1 MAETLQDLRREIDET
16 DDALHALIMR
26 RAELAERVGRVKAE
40 SGEKQVFRPVRE
52 TQILRRLLG
61 NHKGKLSKAVI
72 IRLWREL
79 ISACTNLQSPMTA
92 AVFMPERGMGNL
104 ELTRAYFG
112 AFTTL
117 LPCKSVN
124 LVLKELTQGEAD
136 FAVLSLQDD
145 QSCWWYAL
153 AQERRR
159 AVAVFAK
166 LPITG
171 TTDDGRV
178 VFALGKVPF
187 ESSGDDRTLLVVET
201 DGSISLGT
209 LDLVLKAGGIATNA
223 IYDSFAPDMTRKAYL
238 FEVDGFME
246 SDDARLTAVVEKED
260 GKITMTRVIGG
271 FPTPFV

>member
-1 MAETLQDLRREIDET
+1 MTETLQDLRREIDET
-16 DDALHALIMR
+16 DDALHALVMR

-52 TQILRRLLG
+52 TQIMRRLLQ
-61 NHKGKLSKAVI
+61 NHKGNLSKDFI
-72 IRLWREL
+72 IRLWRE
-79 ISACTNLQSPMTA
+79 IIGACTALQTPMTV

-112 AFTTL
+112 STAAL

-166 LPITG
+166 LPMTG
-171 TTDDGRV
+171 AADNGRI

-223 IYDSFAPDMTRKAYL
+223 IYDSFSPDMTRKAYL
-238 FEVDGFME
+238 FEVEGFLE
-246 SDDARLTAVVEKED
+246 SDDARLAAVVKKED
-260 GKITMTRVIGG
+260 GKIIMTRVIGG
-271 FPTPFV
+271 FPAPFV

>member
-1 MAETLQDLRREIDET
+1 MTETLQDLRREIDET
-16 DDALHALIMR
+16 DDALHALIMH
-26 RAELAERVGRVKAE
+26 RAELAERIGRVKAE
-40 SGEKQVFRPVRE
+40 SGEKRVFRPVRE
-52 TQILRRLLG
+52 TQIMRRLLQ
-61 NHKGKLSKAVI
+61 NHKGNLGKDVI

-104 ELTRAYFG
+104 ELTRDYFG

-136 FAVLSLQDD
+136 LAVLSLQDD

-166 LPITG
+166 LPVTG
-171 TTDDGRV
+171 TADNGRI

-187 ESSGDDRTLLVVET
+187 EASGDDRTLLVVET
-201 DGSISLGT
+201 DGTVSLGT

-223 IYDSFAPDMTRKAYL
+223 IYDSFSPDMTRKAYL
-238 FEVDGFME
+238 FEVEGFLE
-246 SDDARLTAVVEKED
+246 SDDARLAAVVKKED

>member
-1 MAETLQDLRREIDET
+1 MTETLQDLRREIDET
-16 DDALHALIMR
+16 DDALHALVMR

-52 TQILRRLLG
+52 IQILRRLLQ
-61 NHKGKLSKAVI
+61 NHKGDLGKDFI
-72 IRLWREL
+72 IRLWRE
-79 ISACTNLQSPMTA
+79 IIGACTALQAPMTV

-112 AFTTL
+112 STAAL

-166 LPITG
+166 LPMTG
-171 TTDDGRV
+171 AADNGRI

-209 LDLVLKAGGIATNA
+209 LDLVLKAGGVATNA
-223 IYDSFAPDMTRKAYL
+223 IYDSFSPDMTRKAYL
-238 FEVDGFME
+238 FEVEGFLE
-246 SDDARLTAVVEKED
+246 SDDARLTAVVKKED

-271 FPTPFV
+271 FPTPLL

>member
-1 MAETLQDLRREIDET
+1 
-16 DDALHALIMR
+16 
-26 RAELAERVGRVKAE
+26 
-40 SGEKQVFRPVRE
+40 
-52 TQILRRLLG
+52 
-61 NHKGKLSKAVI
+61 
-72 IRLWREL
+72 
-79 ISACTNLQSPMTA
+79 MTA

-112 AFTTL
+112 SFTTL

-166 LPITG
+166 LPIPG

-178 VFALGKVPF
+178 VIALGKVQF

-238 FEVDGFME
+238 FEVEGFME

-271 FPTPFV
+271 FPTPFA

>member
-1 MAETLQDLRREIDET
+1 MTETLQDLRREIDET

-26 RAELAERVGRVKAE
+26 RAELAERIGRVKAE
-40 SGEKQVFRPVRE
+40 SGEKRVFRPVRE
-52 TQILRRLLG
+52 TQIMRRLLQ
-61 NHKGKLSKAVI
+61 NHKGNLGKDVI

-104 ELTRAYFG
+104 ELTRDYFG

-124 LVLKELTQGEAD
+124 LVLKELTQGEAEL
-136 FAVLSLQDD
+136 AVLSLQDD

-166 LPITG
+166 LPVTG
-171 TTDDGRV
+171 TADNGRI

-187 ESSGDDRTLLVVET
+187 EASGDDRTLLVVET
-201 DGSISLGT
+201 DGTVSLGT

-223 IYDSFAPDMTRKAYL
+223 IYDSFSPDMTRKAYL
-238 FEVDGFME
+238 FEVEGFLE
-246 SDDARLTAVVEKED
+246 SDDARLAAVVKKED

>member
-1 MAETLQDLRREIDET
+1 MTETLQDLRREIDET
-16 DDALHALIMR
+16 DDALHALVMR

-52 TQILRRLLG
+52 TQIMRRLLQ
-61 NHKGKLSKAVI
+61 NHKGNLSKDFI
-72 IRLWREL
+72 IRLWRE
-79 ISACTNLQSPMTA
+79 IIGACTALQTPMTV

-112 AFTTL
+112 STAAL

-166 LPITG
+166 LPMTG
-171 TTDDGRV
+171 AADNGRI

-223 IYDSFAPDMTRKAYL
+223 IYDSFSPDMTRKAYL
-238 FEVDGFME
+238 FEVEGFLE
-246 SDDARLTAVVEKED
+246 SDDARLAAVVKKED
-260 GKITMTRVIGG
+260 GKITLTRVIGG
-271 FPTPFV
+271 FPTPLL

>member
-1 MAETLQDLRREIDET
+1 MTETLQDLRREIDET
-16 DDALHALIMR
+16 DDALHALVMR

-52 TQILRRLLG
+52 TQIMRRLLQ
-61 NHKGKLSKAVI
+61 NHKGNLGKDFI
-72 IRLWREL
+72 IRLWRE
-79 ISACTNLQSPMTA
+79 IIGACTALQAPMTV

-112 AFTTL
+112 STAAL

-166 LPITG
+166 LPMTG
-171 TTDDGRV
+171 AADNGRI

-223 IYDSFAPDMTRKAYL
+223 IYDSFSPDMTRKAYL
-238 FEVDGFME
+238 FEVEGFLE
-246 SDDARLTAVVEKED
+246 SDDARLTAVVKKED

-271 FPTPFV
+271 FPTPLL

>member
-1 MAETLQDLRREIDET
+1 MTETLQDLRREIDET

-26 RAELAERVGRVKAE
+26 RAELAERIGRVKAE
-40 SGEKQVFRPVRE
+40 SGEKRVFRPVRE
-52 TQILRRLLG
+52 TQIMRRLLQ
-61 NHKGKLSKAVI
+61 NHKGNLGKDVI

-104 ELTRAYFG
+104 ELTRDYFG

-136 FAVLSLQDD
+136 LAVLSLQDD

-166 LPITG
+166 LPVTG
-171 TTDDGRV
+171 TADNGRI

-187 ESSGDDRTLLVVET
+187 EASGDDRTLLVVET
-201 DGSISLGT
+201 DGTVSLGT

-223 IYDSFAPDMTRKAYL
+223 IYDSFSPDMTRKAYL
-238 FEVDGFME
+238 FEVEGFLE
-246 SDDARLTAVVEKED
+246 SDDARLAAVVKKED

>member
-1 MAETLQDLRREIDET
+1 MQDLRREIDET

-79 ISACTNLQSPMTA
+79 ISACTNLQAPMTA

-112 AFTTL
+112 SFTTL

-145 QSCWWYAL
+145 QSCWWYVL

-171 TTDDGRV
+171 ATDDGRV

>member
-1 MAETLQDLRREIDET
+1 MTETLQDLRREIDET

-26 RAELAERVGRVKAE
+26 RAELAERIGRVKAE
-40 SGEKQVFRPVRE
+40 TGEKRVFRPVRE
-52 TQILRRLLG
+52 TQIMRRLLQ
-61 NHKGKLSKAVI
+61 NHKGNLGKDVI

-104 ELTRAYFG
+104 ELTRDYFG

-136 FAVLSLQDD
+136 LAVLSLQDD

-166 LPITG
+166 LPVAG
-171 TTDDGRV
+171 TADNGRI

-187 ESSGDDRTLLVVET
+187 EASGDDRTLLVVET
-201 DGSISLGT
+201 DGTVSLGT

-223 IYDSFAPDMTRKAYL
+223 IYDSFSPDMTRKAYL
-238 FEVDGFME
+238 FEVEGFLE
-246 SDDARLTAVVEKED
+246 SDDARLAAVVKKED

>member
-1 MAETLQDLRREIDET
+1 MTETLQDLRREIDET

-178 VFALGKVPF
+178 VFAWAKCRLNRRGTIALCWLSK
-187 ESSGDDRTLLVVET
+187 RTAA
-201 DGSISLGT
+201 SAS
-209 LDLVLKAGGIATNA
+209 
-223 IYDSFAPDMTRKAYL
+223 
-238 FEVDGFME
+238 
-246 SDDARLTAVVEKED
+246 ARW
-260 GKITMTRVIGG
+260 IWC
-271 FPTPFV
+271 

>member
-1 MAETLQDLRREIDET
+1 MTETLQDLRREIDET

-26 RAELAERVGRVKAE
+26 RAELAERIGRVKAE
-40 SGEKQVFRPVRE
+40 SGEKRVFRPVRE
-52 TQILRRLLG
+52 TQIMRRLLQ
-61 NHKGKLSKAVI
+61 NHKGNLGKDVI

-104 ELTRAYFG
+104 ELTRDYFG

-136 FAVLSLQDD
+136 LAVLSLQDD

-166 LPITG
+166 LPVTG
-171 TTDDGRV
+171 TADNGRI

-187 ESSGDDRTLLVVET
+187 EASGDDRTLLVVET
-201 DGSISLGT
+201 DGTVSLGT

-223 IYDSFAPDMTRKAYL
+223 IYDSFSPDMTRKAYL
-238 FEVDGFME
+238 FEVEGFLE
-246 SDDARLTAVVEKED
+246 SDDARLAAVVKKED
-260 GKITMTRVIGG
+260 GKITMTHVIGG

>member
-1 MAETLQDLRREIDET
+1 MQDLRREIDET

-79 ISACTNLQSPMTA
+79 ISACTNLQAPMTA

-112 AFTTL
+112 SFTTL

>member
-1 MAETLQDLRREIDET
+1 MTETLQDLRREIDET

-26 RAELAERVGRVKAE
+26 RAELAERIGRVKAE
-40 SGEKQVFRPVRE
+40 SGEKRVFRPVRE
-52 TQILRRLLG
+52 TQIMRRLLQ
-61 NHKGKLSKAVI
+61 NHKGNLGKDVI

-104 ELTRAYFG
+104 ELTRDYFG

-136 FAVLSLQDD
+136 LAVLSLQDD

-166 LPITG
+166 LPVTG
-171 TTDDGRV
+171 TADNGRI

-187 ESSGDDRTLLVVET
+187 EASGDDRTLLVVET
-201 DGSISLGT
+201 DGTVSLGT

-223 IYDSFAPDMTRKAYL
+223 IYDSFSPDMTRKAYL
-238 FEVDGFME
+238 FEVEGFLE
-246 SDDARLTAVVEKED
+246 SDDAQLAAVVKKED

>member
-1 MAETLQDLRREIDET
+1 MTETLQDLRREIDET
-16 DDALHALIMR
+16 DDALHALVMR

-52 TQILRRLLG
+52 TQIMRRLLQ
-61 NHKGKLSKAVI
+61 NHKGNLGKDFI
-72 IRLWREL
+72 IRLWRE
-79 ISACTNLQSPMTA
+79 IIGACTALQAPMTV

-112 AFTTL
+112 STAAL

-166 LPITG
+166 LPMSG
-171 TTDDGRV
+171 AADNGRI

-223 IYDSFAPDMTRKAYL
+223 IYDSFSPDMTRKAYL
-238 FEVDGFME
+238 FEVEGFLE
-246 SDDARLTAVVEKED
+246 SDDARLAAVVKKED
-260 GKITMTRVIGG
+260 GKITLTRVIGG
-271 FPTPFV
+271 FPTPLL

>member
-1 MAETLQDLRREIDET
+1 MQDLRREIDET

-40 SGEKQVFRPVRE
+40 LGEKQVFRPVRE

-112 AFTTL
+112 SFTTL

>member
-1 MAETLQDLRREIDET
+1 MTETLQDLRREIDET

-26 RAELAERVGRVKAE
+26 RAELAERIGRVKAE
-40 SGEKQVFRPVRE
+40 SGEKRVFRPVRE
-52 TQILRRLLG
+52 TQIMRRLLQ
-61 NHKGKLSKAVI
+61 NHKGNLGKDVI

-104 ELTRAYFG
+104 ELTRDYFG

-136 FAVLSLQDD
+136 LAVLSLQDD

-166 LPITG
+166 LPVTG
-171 TTDDGRV
+171 TADNGRI

-187 ESSGDDRTLLVVET
+187 EASGDDRTLLVVET
-201 DGSISLGT
+201 DGTVSLGT

-223 IYDSFAPDMTRKAYL
+223 IYDSFSPDMTRKAYL
-238 FEVDGFME
+238 FEVEGFLE
-246 SDDARLTAVVEKED
+246 SDDARLAAVVKKED
-260 GKITMTRVIGG
+260 SKITMTRVIGG

>member
-1 MAETLQDLRREIDET
+1 MTETLQDLRREIDET
-16 DDALHALIMR
+16 DDALHALVMR

-52 TQILRRLLG
+52 TQIMRRLLQ
-61 NHKGKLSKAVI
+61 NHKGNLGKDFI
-72 IRLWREL
+72 IRLWRE
-79 ISACTNLQSPMTA
+79 IIGACTALQAPMTV

-112 AFTTL
+112 STAAL

-166 LPITG
+166 LPMTG
-171 TTDDGRV
+171 AADNGRI

-209 LDLVLKAGGIATNA
+209 LDLVLKAGGVATNA
-223 IYDSFAPDMTRKAYL
+223 IYDSFSPDMTRKAYL
-238 FEVDGFME
+238 FEVEGFLE
-246 SDDARLTAVVEKED
+246 SDDARLAAVVKKED

-271 FPTPFV
+271 FPTPLL